1 MDKWL
6 QQMSVS
12 KKLNFIILIASII
25 LSFGTVF
32 FMVAASTANNE
43 FIAFE
48 EKSFEGVKT
57 VLETEKELNYFSR
70 VTREIMLGGD
80 LNENLAKL
88 DQSYS
93 KIEKLL
99 NTLEKNSNDQH
110 QRNLLK
116 QAKHDAISFLN
127 SSRSLMKSIKP
138 NQTNLHDMYLYY
150 HQNFSPLA
158 KASRDSMQK
167 LVGVKMDES
176 EEMKKNF
183 KEEIF
188 TFKIIAVIGSILAL
202 MGMWII
208 TSLIAAQIKNALT
221 KTQTSL
227 LSFFRFLN
235 HETTQIEIID
245 FKSKDEFGQ
254 MIALMNKN
262 MLALSRTFT
271 NDQQAIKMIE
281 EVTEQTAL
289 GFVSVRL
296 HTETGSSEVKKAV
309 DAINRMLESLE
320 EALNT
325 SSAILASYARANYT
339 ANVEIG
345 RYSGEIGGMLMA
357 LKALG
362 ESSGDF
368 MALVGRNGN
377 ALNGGAETLS
387 MASENLS
394 TAANQQ
400 ASSLEETA
408 AAIEEL
414 TSNISANSQ
423 KASEM
428 ATLARETENA
438 ANSGKTL
445 ADSTV
450 VSMNE
455 ISKATQAINEAV
467 NIIENIAFQT
477 NILSLNAAVEAAT
490 AGEAGKG
497 FAVVAQEVR
506 NLANR
511 SADAASQI
519 KELAELA
526 NSKSQDGLRV
536 SEEMMKG
543 FDVIN
548 QKITQ
553 TTQLVQD
560 VANGSR
566 EQMAGINQINTAV
579 TQLDQM
585 TQQNAQSANEV
596 NSLSSNIL
604 HMAKSLQ
611 DTASKTTYYPESENR
626 ICRVDMMFDT
636 TKLKL
641 DHVLFKNN
649 NFAKLKEQRVTAW
662 TVTNETQCDLGK
674 WIQVHSHE
682 NYAQGSA
689 WNELLSHHAHVHQK
703 VQEFVTIKASGKM
716 SNDVRKRLSLEIEQD
731 TAKVF
736 DALNKVRAEA
746 CRHEPVKEV
755 AKKPKKVPMQ
765 SQHTNSIASA
775 AKKPTVPTSTSKHDD
790 NVWESF

>member
-1 MDKWL
+1 MKHWL

-43 FIAFE
+43 FVAFE
-48 EKSFEGVKT
+48 EKSFEGVKS
-57 VLETEKELNYFSR
+57 VLEIEKELNYFSR

-88 DQSYS
+88 DQSYNN
-93 KIEKLL
+93 IEKLF
-99 NTLEKNSNDQH
+99 NQLEKNSNDHNQ
-110 QRNLLK
+110 QNLLK
-116 QAKHDAISFLN
+116 QAKHDAMSFLN
-127 SSRSLMKSIKP
+127 SSQNLMKSIKL
-138 NQTNLHDMYLYY
+138 NTTDLHATYLYY
-150 HQNFSPLA
+150 HQHFSPLA
-158 KASRDSMQK
+158 KASRNSMQK
-167 LVGVKMDES
+167 LIEVKMDES
-176 EEMKKNF
+176 DVMKKNF

-202 MGMWII
+202 ISMWII
-208 TSLIAAQIKNALT
+208 TSLIAAQIKNALN
-221 KTQTSL
+221 KTQFSL

-235 HETTQIEIID
+235 HETSQIEIID

-254 MIALMNKN
+254 MIALMNEN
-262 MLALSRTFT
+262 MLALSQTFT
-271 NDQQAIKMIE
+271 KDQQAIKMIE
-281 EVTEQTAL
+281 EITEQTAL

-296 HTETGSSEVKKAV
+296 HTDTGSSEVKKAV
-309 DAINRMLESLE
+309 DAINKMLESLE

-325 SSAILASYARANYT
+325 SSTILTSYARANYT

-362 ESSGDF
+362 ESTGDF
-368 MALVGRNGN
+368 MALVGKNGN
-377 ALNGGAETLS
+377 ALNSGAETLS

-428 ATLARETENA
+428 ATLARETEHA

-455 ISKATQAINEAV
+455 ISKATHAINEAV

-566 EQMAGINQINTAV
+566 EQMAGINQINSAV
-579 TQLDQM
+579 AQLDQM
-585 TQQNAQSANEV
+585 TQQNAQSANSV
-596 NSLSSNIL
+596 NSLSNNIL
-604 HMAKSLQ
+604 QMAQSLQ
-611 DTASKTTYYPESENR
+611 DTASKTVYYPESENR
-626 ICRVDMMFDT
+626 VCRIDMMFDT

-649 NFAKLKEQRVTAW
+649 NFAKLKEQRVNVW
-662 TVTNETQCDLGK
+662 TVTNESQCDLGK
-674 WIQVHSHE
+674 WIQAHSHE
-682 NYAQGSA
+682 SYAQGSA
-689 WNELLSHHAHVHQK
+689 WSELLSNHAHVHQK
-703 VQEFVTIKASGKM
+703 VQEFVTMKASGKM
-716 SNDVRKRLSLEIEQD
+716 SNASRKQLSLEIEHD

-746 CRHEPVKEV
+746 CRNEPVKEITKPM
-755 AKKPKKVPMQ
+755 KKHSTHPQKAPIVL
-765 SQHTNSIASA
+765 SA
-775 AKKPTVPTSTSKHDD
+775 DKRSATQTPSFKNDTD
-790 NVWESF
+790 VWESF